1 MEDPAGNVAQVQD
14 GTDSC
19 YDDEIEVIQETVEP
33 VTKIVD
39 QEWSGVENLLDASD
53 NEEEEVK
60 EYKGEFA
67 PGEESKAP
75 VDMLY

>member
-33 VTKIVD
+33 VTRIVD

-53 NEEEEVK
+53 NEEEVK

-67 PGEESKAP
+67 PEEESKAP

>member
-1 MEDPAGNVAQVQD
+1 MEDPAGNIAQVQD

-33 VTKIVD
+33 VTRIVD

-53 NEEEEVK
+53 NEEEVK
-60 EYKGEFA
+60 E
-67 PGEESKAP
+67 
-75 VDMLY
+75 

>member
-53 NEEEEVK
+53 NEE
-60 EYKGEFA
+60 
-67 PGEESKAP
+67 
-75 VDMLY
+75 

>member
-33 VTKIVD
+33 VTRIVD

-53 NEEEEVK
+53 NEEEVK

-67 PGEESKAP
+67 SGEESKAP

>member
-33 VTKIVD
+33 VTRIVD

-53 NEEEEVK
+53 NEEEVK